1 MATMHEHEGAM
12 SIHEPDAADTEA
24 HPSQDRTQHNQFEA
38 FRTAIQTI
46 LSNLKGETNE
56 KRF

>member
-1 MATMHEHEGAM
+1 MHEHEGAM